1 MTEMLECLR
10 YLNDRNISE
19 GNTDMNGQAKPNA
32 DADLA
37 KYYGDDFY
45 KGQMDE
51 SLRSAVKYVD
61 LLFPLY
67 KPNTVVDVGC
77 GRGTWLKA
85 FKDRG
90 ASVVVG
96 YDGMWN
102 AQANMIDPS
111 IIFHGVD
118 LNDPITVSGSGKY
131 DLAMSLEVAEH
142 LAPSSA
148 KSFVQTLTNLS
159 NVVLFGAAFTRQG
172 GTHHINEQPHT
183 YWAKIFMDFDYVP
196 YDLFRPFVWGDDEI
210 EYWYQQNTFLYVKN
224 NSPFAQVL
232 QSSGYYPIKNIK
244 FLDCVHPALFESKSR
259 PLETIELI
267 RQLLVRFVPRSL
279 RPFARKVKDLIS

>member
-1 MTEMLECLR
+1 
-10 YLNDRNISE
+10 
-19 GNTDMNGQAKPNA
+19 MNGKEKPNA

-45 KGQMDE
+45 KNQMDE
-51 SLRSAVKYVD
+51 SLRSAMKYVE

-96 YDGMWN
+96 YDGVWN

-111 IIFHGVD
+111 IMFYGVD
-118 LNDPITVSGSGKY
+118 LNDPITVSDSGRF
-131 DLAMSLEVAEH
+131 DLAMSVEVAEH

-148 KSFVQTLTNLS
+148 KNFIQSLTNLS
-159 NVVLFGAAFTRQG
+159 NVVLFGAAYTKQG
-172 GTHHINEQPHT
+172 GTNHINEQPHT
-183 YWAKIFMDFDYVP
+183 YWAKIFAEFDYVP
-196 YDLFRPFVWGDDEI
+196 YDLFRPVLWGDDEV

-224 NSPFAQVL
+224 NSPFTQVL
-232 QSSGYYPIKNIK
+232 QSSGHYPIRNIR
-244 FLDCVHPALFESKSR
+244 FLDCVHPALYESKAR
-259 PLETIELI
+259 ELETKELI
-267 RQLLVRFVPRSL
+267 HQLVARSVPKSL
-279 RPFARKVKDLIS
+279 RPFAKKVKGLIS